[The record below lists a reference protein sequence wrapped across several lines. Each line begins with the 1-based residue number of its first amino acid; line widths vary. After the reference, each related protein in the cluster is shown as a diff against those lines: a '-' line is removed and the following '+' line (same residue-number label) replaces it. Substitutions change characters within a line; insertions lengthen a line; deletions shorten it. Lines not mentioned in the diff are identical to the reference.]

1 MNCNILR
8 LDENYVLKALLKV
21 RFGVIA
27 QLVERCDGIAEVSG
41 SRPLDSIRVGFI
53 GFMSAGT
60 IGFGDAIGF
69 GFGMLA
75 SRVNAIDPYGFF
87 GLRSGSTI

>member
-41 SRPLDSIRVGFI
+41 SRPLDSIRVG
-53 GFMSAGT
+53 
-60 IGFGDAIGF
+60 
-69 GFGMLA
+69 L
-75 SRVNAIDPYGFF
+75 
-87 GLRSGSTI
+87 